1 MKIQKEV
8 IIVGAGLT
16 GALTASYI
24 KARFPHYRIKII
36 HTSTLPPYQ
45 GAQGVTPELY
55 HYLYHLYRTHI
66 GRATRIEN
74 LLNHSQGTFRV
85 GTMYKEWAHAPYLH
99 TVLSPYK
106 EHYAELISKRHFPQ
120 DFTPSVLW
128 QNQIPIQW
136 FKELGNRLWKS
147 FHLRTSTLIELFL
160 SDLPFY
166 QIQIIDDKIVDC
178 KKNTKG
184 EITHLMGEDKIYKG
198 DIFLDCSGEHR
209 VLIDQL
215 DNSYFHSWE
224 DELINNQTI
233 TFTTSPTFNLWTLAE
248 RIPEGYH
255 FTVPLRDQ
263 DEHTYVFSDQFSGEI
278 TSKAKAKY
286 GISST
291 FRQGYMAGSWNKN
304 CIALG
309 GAAFCVES
317 LDSSFIGTLLNQLDL
332 LARFLPSGDRVTY
345 EQHYGC
351 LMHNVLAFI
360 TASYQ
365 TQKDD
370 SPYWKHVENIKPNYM
385 LQSLLD
391 IAQLRLLSPL
401 DFPSSCQMFG
411 PEDFIMKFYAL
422 DLFNHENIKKE
433 YAGIVPWKQWDA
445 TALLTRHYRR
455 QKSLPSMSHEEILKG
470 IKDK

>member
-8 IIVGAGLT
+8 IIIGAGLT

-24 KARFPHYRIKII
+24 KARFPQYRIKMI

-45 GAQGVTPELY
+45 GAQGVTSELY
-55 HYLYHLYRTHI
+55 DYFYNLYRTNI
-66 GRATRIEN
+66 GRAVKIEN
-74 LLNHSQGTFRV
+74 LLNQSQGTFRV
-85 GTMYKEWAHAPYLH
+85 GTMYQEWGQAPYLH
-99 TVLSPYK
+99 TVLPPYK
-106 EHYAELISKRHFPQ
+106 DHYAELISKRHFPQ

-128 QNQIPIQW
+128 QNQIPTQW
-136 FKELGNRLWKS
+136 FTELGNRLWRS

-166 QIQIIDDKIVDC
+166 QIQIIDDKITDC
-178 KKNTKG
+178 KKNNKG
-184 EITHLMGEDKIYKG
+184 EITHVIGEDKIYHG

-209 VLIDQL
+209 VLINQFDT
-215 DNSYFHSWE
+215 SYFHSWE
-224 DELINNQTI
+224 DQLINNQTI
-233 TFTTSPTFNLWTLAE
+233 TFTTPPTFNLWTLAE

-263 DEHTYVFSDQFSGEI
+263 DEHTYVFSDKFPGEI

-291 FRQGYMAGSWNKN
+291 FKQGYMAASWNKN

-309 GAAFCVES
+309 EASFCIES
-317 LDSSFIGTLLNQLDL
+317 LDSPFVGTLLKQLDL
-332 LARFLPSGDRVTY
+332 MSKFLPSQDRITY
-345 EQHYGC
+345 TQHYEC
-351 LMHNVLAFI
+351 LMHNIFTFT

-370 SPYWKHVENIKPNYM
+370 SAYWKHVENIKPNYM

-391 IAQLRLLSPL
+391 IAQLRLLTSL
-401 DFPSSCQMFG
+401 DFPSSCRMFG
-411 PEDFIMKFYAL
+411 HEDFIIKFYAL

-433 YAGIVPWKQWDA
+433 YAGIVPWKQWNA